1 MSSQG
6 SSYTI
11 GMANLLLS
19 ALVVFLLLGGP
30 ITLYAVI
37 VILNNLW
44 GGLRVKFL
52 KTPENPLS
60 LLVAWD
66 NESYEI
72 KVTRV
77 KLDFIEL
84 VPGGRALS
92 HSFTFEDSSA
102 KNKSFVLA
110 LKLSDEEIKML
121 TDSGLDSHPRSLKQ
135 STVTVE
141 VETLNSETRR
151 FKISKAKLI
160 RSLDDS
166 IEIDAQ
172 TEIITDKNPDSW
184 SVLTRVFPW
193 KKKEEEAEA
202 PKAGA
207 AKAAG
212 GAPAP
217 RAPVDFA
224 VTKVWIEP
232 GCIVCDACEAEAPL
246 VFWVKEDTCI
256 VRENAPLDDA
266 AAIKAAAE
274 GCPVDVIKYT
284 KVPKAAATSPA

>member
-1 MSSQG
+1 
-6 SSYTI
+6 
-11 GMANLLLS
+11 MANLLLS

-30 ITLYAVI
+30 LTLYAVI
-37 VILNNLW
+37 VILNNVW
-44 GGLRVKFL
+44 GGLKVKFL
-52 KTPENPLS
+52 TTPENPLS
-60 LLVAWD
+60 LLVSWD

-72 KVTRV
+72 KVTRI

-110 LKLSDEEIKML
+110 LKLSEDEIKIL
-121 TDSGLDSHPRSLKQ
+121 TDEGLSTHPRALKQ
-135 STVTVE
+135 STISVE
-141 VETLNSETRR
+141 VETLNGETRR
-151 FKISKAKLI
+151 FKIPKAKFI
-160 RSLDDS
+160 KSLSDT
-166 IEIDAQ
+166 IEIDSE
-172 TEIITDKNPDSW
+172 TEIVTDKNPDSW
-184 SVLTRVFPW
+184 SVQTRVFPW
-193 KKKEEEAEA
+193 KKDEEEVEA

-207 AKAAG
+207 VKAAG
-212 GAPAP
+212 GAPAT
-217 RAPVDFA
+217 RAPVDFV

-246 VFWVKEDTCI
+246 VFWVKDDTCI

-274 GCPVDVIKYT
+274 GCPVDVIKFT

>member
-1 MSSQG
+1 
-6 SSYTI
+6 
-11 GMANLLLS
+11 MANLLLS

-30 ITLYAVI
+30 LTLYAVI
-37 VILNNLW
+37 VTLNNVW
-44 GGLRVKFL
+44 GGLKVKFL

-60 LLVAWD
+60 LLVSWD

-72 KVTRV
+72 KITRI

-110 LKLSDEEIKML
+110 LKLPEDEIKIL
-121 TDSGLDSHPRSLKQ
+121 TDAGLSTHPRALKQ
-135 STVTVE
+135 STISVE
-141 VETLNSETRR
+141 VETLNGETRR
-151 FKISKAKLI
+151 FKIPKAKLI
-160 RSLDDS
+160 KSLSDT
-166 IEIDAQ
+166 IEIDSE
-172 TEIITDKNPDSW
+172 TEIVTDKNPDSW
-184 SVLTRVFPW
+184 SVQTRVFPW
-193 KKKEEEAEA
+193 KKVEEEVEA

-207 AKAAG
+207 AKVAG

-274 GCPVDVIKYT
+274 GCPVDVIKFT

>member
-1 MSSQG
+1 
-6 SSYTI
+6 
-11 GMANLLLS
+11 MANLLLS

-30 ITLYAVI
+30 LTLYAVI
-37 VILNNLW
+37 VILNNVW
-44 GGLRVKFL
+44 GGLKVKFL
-52 KTPENPLS
+52 TTPENPLS
-60 LLVAWD
+60 LLVSWD

-72 KVTRV
+72 KVTRI

-110 LKLSDEEIKML
+110 LKLSEDEIKIL
-121 TDSGLDSHPRSLKQ
+121 TDAGLSTHPRALKQ
-135 STVTVE
+135 STISVE
-141 VETLNSETRR
+141 VETLNGETRR
-151 FKISKAKLI
+151 FKIPKAKFI
-160 RSLDDS
+160 KSLSDT
-166 IEIDAQ
+166 IEIDSE
-172 TEIITDKNPDSW
+172 TEIVTDKNPDSW
-184 SVLTRVFPW
+184 SVQTRVFPW
-193 KKKEEEAEA
+193 KKVEEEVEA
-202 PKAGA
+202 PKSAV
-207 AKAAG
+207 KAAG

-246 VFWVKEDTCI
+246 VFWVKDDTCI

-274 GCPVDVIKYT
+274 GCPVDVIKFT

>member
-1 MSSQG
+1 
-6 SSYTI
+6 
-11 GMANLLLS
+11 MANLLLS

-30 ITLYAVI
+30 LTLYAVI
-37 VILNNLW
+37 VILNNVW
-44 GGLRVKFL
+44 GGLKVKFL
-52 KTPENPLS
+52 TTPENPLS
-60 LLVAWD
+60 LLVSWD

-72 KVTRV
+72 KVTRI

-110 LKLSDEEIKML
+110 LKLSEDEIKIL
-121 TDSGLDSHPRSLKQ
+121 TDEGLSTHPRALKQ
-135 STVTVE
+135 STISVE
-141 VETLNSETRR
+141 VETLNGETRR
-151 FKISKAKLI
+151 FKIPKAKFI
-160 RSLDDS
+160 KSLSDT
-166 IEIDAQ
+166 IEIDSE
-172 TEIITDKNPDSW
+172 TEIVTDKNPDSW
-184 SVLTRVFPW
+184 SVQTRVFPW
-193 KKKEEEAEA
+193 KKDEEEVEA

-207 AKAAG
+207 VKAAG

-246 VFWVKEDTCI
+246 VFWVKDDTCI

-274 GCPVDVIKYT
+274 GCPVDVIKFT

>member
-1 MSSQG
+1 
-6 SSYTI
+6 
-11 GMANLLLS
+11 MANLLLS

-30 ITLYAVI
+30 LTLYAVI
-37 VILNNLW
+37 VILNNVW
-44 GGLRVKFL
+44 GGLKVKFL
-52 KTPENPLS
+52 TTPENPLS
-60 LLVAWD
+60 LLVSWD

-72 KVTRV
+72 KVTRI

-110 LKLSDEEIKML
+110 LKLSEDEIKIL
-121 TDSGLDSHPRSLKQ
+121 TDAGLSTHPRALKQ
-135 STVTVE
+135 STISVE
-141 VETLNSETRR
+141 VETLNGETRR
-151 FKISKAKLI
+151 FKIPKAKFI
-160 RSLDDS
+160 KSLSDT
-166 IEIDAQ
+166 IEIDSE
-172 TEIITDKNPDSW
+172 TEIVTDKNPDSW
-184 SVLTRVFPW
+184 SVQTRVFPW
-193 KKKEEEAEA
+193 KKDEEEVEA

-207 AKAAG
+207 VKAAG

-246 VFWVKEDTCI
+246 VFWVKDDTCI

-274 GCPVDVIKYT
+274 GCPVDVIKFT